1 MTGEMGWTSSG
12 LLAAARGRQISKVK
26 ERKTGQKWFRWQ
38 RVVFFS
44 KSIFPFVFK
53 FYFANLKL
61 IGGFKLF

>member
-38 RVVFFS
+38 RVVFFPKAFFLLFS
-44 KSIFPFVFK
+44 NSI
-53 FYFANLKL
+53 LL
-61 IGGFKLF
+61 I